1 MTFKTQVAVFLPRLI
16 TFEMKTV
23 KEVEEL
29 VGIIKQGR
37 RTLSGILYMR
47 NLKSKPIGDAGR
59 R

>member
-1 MTFKTQVAVFLPRLI
+1 MAVFLPRLI